1 MLAELAVN
9 WPMYVSLLIVVV
21 AIIFY
26 TRDELP
32 LEIISVA
39 IITVLLLVFYVS
51 SRISPESSQ
60 LSTDQLLAGFGN
72 PALITIMALLVV
84 GQGLFQT
91 GALDGPTRF
100 LMQSYDSRPKI
111 TLASA
116 FLAVFAT
123 SAFINNTPVVVM
135 FLPIMSAFATKM
147 GTSPSKIMQPLSFAS
162 VFAGMTTLI
171 GTSTN
176 LLAADSYKK
185 IVPTVYAGED
195 VDAVVGFFELAPIGL
210 LLAGVGFLYMLI
222 FSRFLLPNRE
232 GMEADIVSR
241 SGRQFVAQL
250 SVTAGN
256 PLVGETAVAGM
267 FPGLKDM
274 TVRMIQRGE
283 RSYLPPFEDVSL
295 EAGDVL
301 IVAATR
307 KKLTETLSS
316 QPELL
321 KHMWQSQDTLD
332 EEEENV
338 PRLMLVEAVVAPG
351 SRMIG
356 RAIEQL
362 GFRRLTGT
370 LVLGVQRR
378 SRMMRTK
385 LGDIRLEAGD
395 TLLLCGPSES
405 FRSLRSSRDLLLLE
419 WSQIELPATEKSQ
432 LARWITLGVVLAA
445 ATGTLGILHASML
458 GAVAMVAT
466 GCLNVRQAVRSLDLR
481 IFTLIGAA
489 IAMGTALE
497 ATGAARTLAIGLVD
511 IMSPFGVL
519 AVLSAIFLLVAVL
532 TNVLSNS
539 ATAVLFTPIAI
550 QAAHELN
557 IADPKPFV
565 LAVIF
570 AANCCFAT
578 PIAYQTNLLVMG
590 PGHYKFNDYLRF
602 GGPLVLVIWI
612 TFTLIALF
620 TFGYV

>member
-1 MLAELAVN
+1 MSILAEISAN
-9 WPMYVSLLIVVV
+9 WPMLASLLIVVV
-21 AIIFY
+21 AIFFY
-26 TRDELP
+26 TRDEIP
-32 LEIISVA
+32 IEVVSIS
-39 IITVLLLVFYVS
+39 IITVLLFLFFIAEKFHS
-51 SRISPESSQ
+51 GPTGITR
-60 LSTDQLLAGFGN
+60 DDLLAGFGN

-91 GALDGPTRF
+91 GALDGPTRY
-100 LMQSYDSRPKI
+100 LMASYDSRPKL
-111 TLASA
+111 TLVGTFA
-116 FLAVFAT
+116 AVFVT

-135 FLPIMSAFATKM
+135 FLPIMSAFANKM
-147 GTSPSKIMQPLSFAS
+147 GTSPSKLMQPLSFAS

-176 LLAADSYKK
+176 LLAAD
-185 IVPTVYAGED
+185 VYMKTEG
-195 VDAVVGFFELAPIGL
+195 VSIGFFELTPIGL
-210 LLAGVGFLYMLI
+210 ILAAAGFVYMLV
-222 FSRFLLPNRE
+222 FSRFLLPKRE

-241 SGRQFVAQL
+241 SGRQFVAQIAI
-250 SVTAGN
+250 TEGN
-256 PLVGETAVAGM
+256 PLVGKTAIAGM
-267 FPGLKDM
+267 FPDLTNM

-283 RSYLPPFEDVSL
+283 ASFLPPFDDVTL
-295 EAGDVL
+295 TPGDML

-307 KKLTETLSS
+307 KALTETLAQ

-321 KHMWQSQDTLD
+321 RQMWQSHDASAD
-332 EEEENV
+332 EEGST

-362 GFRRLTGT
+362 GFRRLTST

-405 FRSLRSSRDLLLLE
+405 FRNLRSSRDLLLLE
-419 WSQIELPATEKSQ
+419 WSQIELPVTEKS
-432 LARWITLGVVLAA
+432 LVARWITVAVVLMAA
-445 ATGTLGILHASML
+445 SGVIGILHASL
-458 GAVAMVAT
+458 FGAVAMILT
-466 GCLNVRQAVRSLDLR
+466 GCLNIRQATRSLDLR

-489 IAMGTALE
+489 IAMGTALDE
-497 ATGAARTLAIGLVD
+497 TGAAMAMAQGVVTL
-511 IMSPFGVL
+511 MSPFGPL
-519 AVLSAIFLLVAVL
+519 AVLSVLFLLVALL

-550 QAAHELN
+550 SAANLLGV
-557 IADPKPFV
+557 DPKPFV
-565 LAVIF
+565 LAVIY

-602 GGPLVLVIWI
+602 GGPLVIVIWLV
-612 TFTLIALF
+612 FTLIAPLHF
-620 TFGYV
+620 DL

>member
-1 MLAELAVN
+1 MLAEIAAN
-9 WPMYVSLLIVVV
+9 WPMYVSLLIVAV
-21 AIIFY
+21 AIFFY
-26 TRDELP
+26 TRDDLP
-32 LEIISVA
+32 LEIISVS
-39 IITVLLLVFYVS
+39 IITVLLLVFFLS
-51 SRISPESSQ
+51 ERFSPASTQ

-72 PALITIMALLVV
+72 PALMTIMALLVV

-100 LMQSYDSRPKI
+100 LMKSYDIRPKT
-111 TLASA
+111 TLVGA
-116 FLAVFAT
+116 FAAVFIT

-176 LLAADSYKK
+176 LLAADSYEKF
-185 IVPTVYAGED
+185 VPELYGAAGEG
-195 VDAVVGFFELAPIGL
+195 AKIGFFELTPIGII
-210 LLAGVGFLYMLI
+210 LAGAGFVYMI
-222 FSRFLLPNRE
+222 VFSRYLLPNRE

-250 SVTAGN
+250 TVTEGN
-256 PLVGETAVAGM
+256 PLVGQRAVAGM
-267 FPGLKDM
+267 FPSLKDM

-283 RSYLPPFEDVSL
+283 HSCLPPFDDMAL
-295 EAGDVL
+295 EPGDIL

-307 KKLTETLSS
+307 KTLTDTLSS
-316 QPELL
+316 QPDLL
-321 KHMWQSQDTLD
+321 RQMWRSQLSID
-332 EEEENV
+332 EDDIAT

-405 FRSLRSSRDLLLLE
+405 FRGLRSSRDLLLLE
-419 WSQIELPATEKSQ
+419 WSQVELPVTEKS
-432 LARWITLGVVLAA
+432 LFARLITLGVVAAA

-458 GAVAMVAT
+458 GAVLMVIT
-466 GCLNVRQAVRSLDLR
+466 GCLNIRQAVRSLDLR

-497 ATGAARTLAIGLVD
+497 ATGAAETLAHGVVD
-511 IMSPFGVL
+511 MISPLGPL
-519 AVLSAIFLLVAVL
+519 AVLSTLFLLVALL

-550 QAAHELN
+550 SAANLLGT
-557 IADPKPFV
+557 DPKPFV
-565 LAVIF
+565 LAVIY

-590 PGHYKFNDYLRF
+590 PGHYRFSDYLRF
-602 GGPLVLVIWI
+602 GGPLVLVIWLV
-612 TFTLIALF
+612 FTLIAPLRF
-620 TFGYV
+620 DL